1 MKSKAKAQKFMATVK
16 VGPKGQIV
24 IPKEVRDMFA
34 IEPGDSLVI
43 LADSSRGIAI
53 ERQSFLTKVADSIFA
68 GRGKEEFPHWTD
80 EHSQDFASEIKKLEE
95 E

>member
-1 MKSKAKAQKFMATVK
+1 MKVSKNDRFMATVK

-34 IEPGDSLVI
+34 IEPGDSMVI
-43 LADSSRGIAI
+43 LADAKRGIAL
-53 ERQSFLTKVADSIFA
+53 ERQSFLTKVADAIFA
-68 GRGKEEFPHWTD
+68 GKVKDEFPAY
-80 EHSQDFASEIKKLEE
+80 EHEHNNDFAAAIKELEAE

>member
-1 MKSKAKAQKFMATVK
+1 MKGVSDKFMATVK

-43 LADSSRGIAI
+43 LADAKRGIAI
-53 ERQSFLTKVADSIFA
+53 ERQNFLTRVADAIFA
-68 GRGKEEFPHWTD
+68 GKVREEFPDYEDAENTA
-80 EHSQDFASEIKKLEE
+80 FAKAVKELEAE
-95 E
+95 